1 MARAAVVGGVAAL
14 TKALGADIRVLVALW
29 RDSRAR
35 SREVRALDTT
45 KDMNEHMLRDIGA
58 HDRLISLSAARRDAD
73 HRRRISV
80 QLSTPLLVV
89 ALTAT
94 AVLGAAG
101 EATDSRPMSKAAAKS
116 QLVGVFTGQ
125 YVDGVPVYRLP
136 VVRVVTS
143 RKAERAKLE
152 REEQFMRGQQA
163 REKAAAKNPA

>member
-1 MARAAVVGGVAAL
+1 MVRAAFEGSVAAL
-14 TKALGADIRVLVALW
+14 IKALGADIRVQVALW

-35 SREVRALDTT
+35 SREVRAFDTT
-45 KDMNEHMLRDIGA
+45 KDMNEHMLRD
-58 HDRLISLSAARRDAD
+58 LISLAAARRDAD

-116 QLVGVFTGQ
+116 QPVGVFTGQ

-152 REEQFMRGQQA
+152 REEQLMRGQQA